1 MLTPQSTPHAK
12 KWLRHYLALPTRH
25 PIFGKIYHIDKK
37 EIRFVYY
44 QKKYYFCTH
53 KLVKMKRQRIYIDTS
68 IVGGFFDKEFEKE
81 TKMLFQR
88 LENKDIIFV
97 ISDLL
102 FKELENAP
110 PNVKYLL
117 DNYDKNFLEE
127 VVATDEV
134 SELADKYIAEKVV
147 GRTSLDDCKHIA
159 LATINKVDVLA
170 SWNFKHIVNL
180 ERIKGYNGVN
190 LKMGY
195 STIEI
200 RNPKDLVYYGERI

>member
-1 MLTPQSTPHAK
+1 
-12 KWLRHYLALPTRH
+12 
-25 PIFGKIYHIDKK
+25 
-37 EIRFVYY
+37 
-44 QKKYYFCTH
+44 
-53 KLVKMKRQRIYIDTS
+53 MKQQRIYIDTS

-81 TKMLFQR
+81 TKLLFQR
-88 LENKDIIFV
+88 LENKEIVFV
-97 ISDLL
+97 TSDLL

-110 PNVKYLL
+110 SNVKYLL
-117 DNYDKNFLEE
+117 ENYDKNSLENII
-127 VVATDEV
+127 ATEEV
-134 SELADKYIAEKVV
+134 SELADRYVTEKVV

-170 SWNFKHIVNL
+170 SCNFKHIVNL